1 MKKRFVPLYTIVLF
15 SLFACSNYLSSENN
29 NAGTQTTTND
39 SSSNS
44 SIDSSS
50 EFGTSDN
57 EFYIGNVP
65 SLFIYCEIEYTY
77 ERGLDVTEVDL
88 SDFNEEELVAVII
101 NPDDEE
107 KFLSENH
114 ACDYIIYDTLYN
126 HYDENN
132 RLYVYRYK
140 DYDVSEYLVVY
151 TKMFSILFRGEI

>member
-1 MKKRFVPLYTIVLF
+1 MKKRFVPLYTIALF

-29 NAGTQTTTND
+29 DAGTQTTTN
-39 SSSNS
+39 
-44 SIDSSS
+44 DSSS

-114 ACDYIIYDTLYN
+114 ACDY
-126 HYDENN
+126 
-132 RLYVYRYK
+132 
-140 DYDVSEYLVVY
+140 
-151 TKMFSILFRGEI
+151 

>member
-29 NAGTQTTTND
+29 DSGSQTE
-39 SSSNS
+39 SNES
-44 SIDSSS
+44 TS
-50 EFGTSDN
+50 ESGTSDN
-57 EFYIGNVP
+57 DFYIGNVP
-65 SLFIYCEIEYTY
+65 NSFLYREIEYTN
-77 ERGLDVTEVDL
+77 ERELDVAEVDV

-114 ACDYIIYDTLYN
+114 LCDYIIYDTLYN
-126 HYDENN
+126 FYDENN

-151 TKMFSILFRGEI
+151 TKMISILFRGEI